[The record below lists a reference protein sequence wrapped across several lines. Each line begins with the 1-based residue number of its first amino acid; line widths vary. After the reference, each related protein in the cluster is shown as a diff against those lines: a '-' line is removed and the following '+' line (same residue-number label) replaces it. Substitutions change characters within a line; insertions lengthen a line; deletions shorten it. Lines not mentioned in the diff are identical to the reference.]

1 MLGTIVVLQN
11 LATEILGINAQ
22 CQRHMPPTV
31 QPGAVGGPGTMKF
44 GASGSVAPPVA
55 DLQTYTQYQAMVRT
69 QLACAKE
76 VHDALLDCA
85 RKIPV
90 ADRTSSQ
97 QQPSST

>member
-1 MLGTIVVLQN
+1 VLQN

-31 QPGAVGGPGTMKF
+31 LPGAAGGPVTMKF
-44 GASGSVAPPVA
+44 GASSSVVPPVA

-85 RKIPV
+85 KKIPV
-90 ADRTSSQ
+90 ADRTSTQ
-97 QQPSST
+97 QQTGST